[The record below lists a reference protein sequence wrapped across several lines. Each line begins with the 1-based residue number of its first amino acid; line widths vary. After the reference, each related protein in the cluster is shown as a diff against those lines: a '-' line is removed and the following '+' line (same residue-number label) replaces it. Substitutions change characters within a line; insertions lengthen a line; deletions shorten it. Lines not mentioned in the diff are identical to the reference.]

1 MAIVTLR
8 TRRFIERRLVQRL
21 IHWRREPDTQISH
34 DPIHSRRPIHSNFH
48 WNENIFSSNQVVR
61 FKETNFSPFNVCS
74 IHSTPPP
81 FHSIF
86 MQISWALST
95 VLNLSFKSMKRLRR
109 SRRPTLHANENCR
122 HFFFGKINF
131 QGKSSHFRNS
141 SGDHSKSQQNC
152 PHRSRPMQ
160 QHPQRAAGS
169 TLALLCAPSVY
180 FKAVS
185 RCAAFPNKFESNGKK
200 VELNFKKFT
209 LQQNAHVVELN

>member
-1 MAIVTLR
+1 MKIFLAQTKSFDSKR
-8 TRRFIERRLVQRL
+8 QTSRLLTSV
-21 IHWRREPDTQISH
+21 W
-34 DPIHSRRPIHSNFH
+34 
-48 WNENIFSSNQVVR
+48 W
-61 FKETNFSPFNVCS
+61 
-74 IHSTPPP
+74 
-81 FHSIF
+81 FHSF
-86 MQISWALST
+86 HPAPFPLNFYANQLSLSS

-109 SRRPTLHANENCR
+109 SRRPKLHANENCR
-122 HFFFGKINF
+122 HYFFGKINF
-131 QGKSSHFRNS
+131 QGKSSHFRKS

-200 VELNFKKFT
+200 VEFNFKKFT
-209 LQQNAHVVELN
+209 LQQNAHVVELNYFFVN